1 MIPSYGKSLI
11 NDTAL
16 MRKIRQQTSKD
27 LELNYYQNNK

>member
-16 MRKIRQQTSKD
+16 MKKNPSTDIKRFRIKLLSK
-27 LELNYYQNNK
+27 Q